1 MKYLIALL
9 FSLLLVNTSFAQN
22 KIIGKW
28 KDTDHPEKQI
38 EVYLQNG
45 KYYGKS
51 ITEKTG
57 FLILKDLVWNE
68 KENIYK
74 GILTNPDD
82 NSTYNINVSMINDN
96 TFKFKVG
103 KFIFYKTFNFIKI
116 S

>member
-1 MKYLIALL
+1 MKCLTLLL
-9 FSLLLVNTSFAQN
+9 FSLILCTASVAQN

-28 KDTDHPEKQI
+28 KDADHPEKQI

-51 ITEKTG
+51 INSKTG
-57 FLILKDLVWNE
+57 FLVLKDLVWIE

-74 GILTNPDD
+74 GILTNPDN
-82 NSTYNINVSMINDN
+82 NSTYNISIAMIDDN
-96 TFKFKVG
+96 KFKFKVG
-103 KFIFYKTFNFIKI
+103 KFIFYKIFNFLRI